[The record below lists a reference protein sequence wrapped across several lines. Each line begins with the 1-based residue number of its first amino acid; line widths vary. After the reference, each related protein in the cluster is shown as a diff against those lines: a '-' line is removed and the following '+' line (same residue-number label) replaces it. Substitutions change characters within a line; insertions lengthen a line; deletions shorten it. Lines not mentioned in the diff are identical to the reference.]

1 MAQKPIEL
9 NELDLAGSND
19 VAQQQSIANDGPS
32 LEPLSSDP
40 SLPPVDG
47 GKQAWLFLAACWVV
61 EAFVFGELP
70 YRTDI
75 SFFDSPRNYQD
86 LAFHMASTRTSTIL
100 ISRSQDQVIS
110 L

>member
-9 NELDLAGSND
+9 NELELAGSND
-19 VAQQQSIANDGPS
+19 VAQQQSTAKDGPS
-32 LEPLSSDP
+32 LEPSSSDP

-61 EAFVFGELP
+61 EAFVFGESSS
-70 YRTDI
+70 RTDI
-75 SFFDSPRNYQD
+75 SFLDSPRNSQD
-86 LAFHMASTRTSTIL
+86 SAFHMASTRTSTTPM
-100 ISRSQDQVIS
+100 SRSQGQVIS